1 MTKDVDPVLWSSLT
15 NVDVT
20 FKQDLMILIQ
30 LDNDFKVV
38 EGGNTGTYRYQRH
51 MSDELAPTPR
61 SLILTTYRLYFHD

>member
-38 EGGNTGTYRYQRH
+38 EGGNTGIGTK
-51 MSDELAPTPR
+51 D
-61 SLILTTYRLYFHD
+61 I

>member
-1 MTKDVDPVLWSSLT
+1 VTLLRMTKDVDPVLWSSLT

-38 EGGNTGTYRYQRH
+38 EGGNTGIGTK
-51 MSDELAPTPR
+51 D
-61 SLILTTYRLYFHD
+61 I